1 MTVMALPDAQQLL
14 AMPDSDYMNSVQRA
28 FFRQL
33 LQDERQ
39 KLLLLHIDELKK
51 EIDGGEATGD
61 EADKAAREEDLRLL
75 FRQLDRESRLLP
87 KIDAAL
93 ARLQNGEYG
102 YCRETGE
109 PIGLARLLLR
119 PTAELSIE
127 AKTAQEM
134 REPHMRKG
142 G

>member
-1 MTVMALPDAQQLL
+1 MTVMTLPDAQQLL

-39 KLLLLHIDELKK
+39 KLLLHIDELKK
-51 EIDGGEATGD
+51 AIDSGEATGD
-61 EADKAAREEDLRLL
+61 EADKAAREEELRLL

-93 ARLQNGEYG
+93 ARLQTRIAQRQRQFGS
-102 YCRETGE
+102 
-109 PIGLARLLLR
+109 IGQLIA
-119 PTAELSIE
+119 A
-127 AKTAQEM
+127 
-134 REPHMRKG
+134 
-142 G
+142 